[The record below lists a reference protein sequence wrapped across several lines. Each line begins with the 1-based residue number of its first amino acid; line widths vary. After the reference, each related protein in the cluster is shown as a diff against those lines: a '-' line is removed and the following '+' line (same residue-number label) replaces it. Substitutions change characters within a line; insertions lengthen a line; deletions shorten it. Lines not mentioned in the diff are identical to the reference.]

1 MTIAKELQNL
11 DVSGQIVPVVSLPE
25 VPLGMYGNGKEAMQ
39 VAAWETIWDWCN
51 KYGLAQH
58 SYEFR
63 GQYDKLNGPQKIAQ
77 WIIDMKSALYFFEQL
92 KEIAAKK
99 IGGADSDARR
109 THSSS
114 VGVAMCDGE
123 TPEPAMATE
132 AEPSLSR
139 CDSGPI
145 V

>member
-25 VPLGMYGNGKEAMQ
+25 VPLAMYGNGKEAMQ
-39 VAAWETIWDWCN
+39 AVAWEVIWDWCN
-51 KYGLAQH
+51 KYGLAKH

-63 GQYDKLNGPQKIAQ
+63 GVYDNLNGPQKIAQ

-92 KEIAAKK
+92 KEIAAKQ
-99 IGGADSDARR
+99 ITGVDSDTRW
-109 THSSS
+109 TQSGG
-114 VGVAMCDGE
+114 VGAAMCDGDA
-123 TPEPAMATE
+123 PRPAMATE

-139 CDSGPI
+139 CDSGVI
-145 V
+145 

>member
-1 MTIAKELQNL
+1 MTIAAELQNL
-11 DVSGQIVPVVSLPE
+11 DVSGVVSPVVSLPE

-39 VAAWETIWDWCN
+39 AVAWEVIWDWCN
-51 KYGLAQH
+51 KYGLAKH

-99 IGGADSDARR
+99 IGSADSDARW
-109 THSSS
+109 TQSGSA
-114 VGVAMCDGE
+114 GVAMCDGE
-123 TPEPAMATE
+123 TPWPAMATE

-145 V
+145 L